1 MGRWTHGQIVLDAP
15 SSSLIVGCKKEMID
29 LRIGQWGEG
38 DATSHDSL
46 ASIKAMIEMDV
57 EPADVGW
64 SEEPARLFSIDTAML
79 VLRGHGSRLNEIER
93 QGLSQ
98 RLHEARRLV
107 VSNRDG
113 ELDFIQRELEPYL
126 AQADDAEARCIWLA
140 AMNALLPSP
149 FRAASAVVAT
159 ALELDTEDPADLIAV
174 LRERLRAR
182 MGEGTLMTERVSTLF
197 ANSA

>member
-1 MGRWTHGQIVLDAP
+1 
-15 SSSLIVGCKKEMID
+15 
-29 LRIGQWGEG
+29 
-38 DATSHDSL
+38 
-46 ASIKAMIEMDV
+46 MDV

-79 VLRGHGSRLNEIER
+79 VLRKHGARLDEIER

-107 VSNRDG
+107 VSDREA

-126 AQADDAEARCIWLA
+126 AQARDAATRCIWLA
-140 AMNALLPSP
+140 AMNAMLPSP
-149 FRAASAVVAT
+149 FRAAETAVAT
-159 ALELDTEDPADLIAV
+159 ALKLDSPDPADLTEV

-182 MGEGTLMTERVSTLF
+182 MGEGTLMADQVSTLF
-197 ANSA
+197 ASSA